1 MRKDLILLLT
11 GVLLLSGCAESP
23 DLTVTRHQ
31 IDDLA
36 DDDSD
41 GVVNQRDICNETPAH
56 TEVDNRGC
64 TKWNIQEK
72 VEVLTIEFDFDR
84 YYIRDDQLT
93 TLDKIYGYLNEND
106 NARVILVGDTSPE
119 GTDAYNQ
126 KLAMQRSSVV
136 KQQLIN
142 MGIADSRISEQEY
155 YQETAITRQLKARN
169 RRTIAV
175 LFRPVMTTEQ
185 KWDIYSSERRN
196 SNSEN

>member
-1 MRKDLILLLT
+1 MRNDLIFLLA

-41 GVVNQRDICNETPAH
+41 GVVNQRDICNETPPN

-64 TKWNIQEK
+64 TEWKIQEK
-72 VEVLTIEFDFDR
+72 VEVLTIKFDFDKYHLR
-84 YYIRDDQLT
+84 EDQLA
-93 TLDKIYGYLNEND
+93 TLEKIYGYLNEND
-106 NARVILVGDTSPE
+106 SARVILVGDTSPE
-119 GTDAYNQ
+119 GTDNYNQ
-126 KLAMQRSSVV
+126 NLAQQRSSTV

-142 MGIADSRISEQEY
+142 MGIEESRISEQEY
-155 YQETAITRQLKARN
+155 YQKTAITRQLKVRN

-185 KWDIYSSERRN
+185 KWDIYTSERRN